1 MEKRTLLAIVLCIM
15 VIILYNIFLA
25 PKVVPP
31 SPQALVPEKV
41 IEVPKEEA
49 LPLPEIPI
57 IESRDI
63 MVETDLVKAIFTTQG
78 ARLKSYWLKNY
89 DYELIYPT
97 EENKYPLSLE
107 ILGQPGLISE
117 NWKVD
122 KERLILN
129 ENNPTGEVRFTYLN
143 PQGLKIIKTLTFDND
158 AYKIG
163 AGVSLQNTTFQDV
176 YIPDY
181 RFSWGPGIE
190 EEKYTIELR
199 KLDAYRKQRG
209 LPHTHPVY
217 FTGEKYETE
226 RVKWLFGKTKGFP
239 IQAKK
244 QEYKDWL
251 YKNRYREY
259 DWLKTL
265 TSEEQIIYKKEK
277 ERKTGRRYGQFSG
290 PVSFING
297 KLEKD
302 TLTKSFI
309 KGPTV
314 KVGVPTIHQGKIG
327 WVALK
332 SKYFIA
338 ALVPPEA
345 AQAAVIEKDEENKA
359 TVGIKMA
366 PFSIKE
372 KETISHEFT
381 IYSGPKDYE
390 LVKELGLGLESAVD
404 LAWWSWV
411 APISLLLLRL
421 FKWLYQLIPNYG
433 VAIILITILTKVI
446 LLPFTQRSFTHMRA
460 MQAIQPKIN
469 ALREKHKDKPQ
480 ELNRQMMRLYKEHK
494 VNPLGGCLPM
504 ILQMPIFF
512 ALFGLLYT
520 AIDLREAWFIWW
532 IKDLSLPDTV
542 GYLAGFSINILP
554 ILMGLTTV
562 IQQKMTTVD
571 PRQAKMMLFMP
582 VFMTFIFYNFASGL
596 VLYWSVTNILT
607 IGQQYIIAKRMP
619 TTAQ

>member
-1 MEKRTLLAIVLCIM
+1 TLLAIVLCIM
-15 VIILYNIFLA
+15 VIILYNIFFA

-129 ENNPTGEVRFTYLN
+129 ENNPTGEVNFTYLPAGEAGLN
-143 PQGLKIIKTLTFDND
+143 SQGLKITKTLKFYND
-158 AYKIG
+158 SYKID
-163 AGVSLQNTTFQDV
+163 AKIAFQNITSRDV
-176 YIPDY
+176 YIPEY
-181 RFSWGPGIE
+181 RLSWGPGIKE
-190 EEKYTIELR
+190 EEQK
-199 KLDAYRKQRG
+199 A
-209 LPHTHPVY
+209 
-217 FTGEKYETE
+217 
-226 RVKWLFGKTKGFP
+226 
-239 IQAKK
+239 
-244 QEYKDWL
+244 
-251 YKNRYREY
+251 
-259 DWLKTL
+259 
-265 TSEEQIIYKKEK
+265 
-277 ERKTGRRYGQFSG
+277 GRRYGQFSG

-302 TLTKSFI
+302 TLERGFLKPPS
-309 KGPTV
+309 V
-314 KVGVPTIHQGKIG
+314 KVGIPTIHQGKIG

-332 SKYFIA
+332 SKYFMA
-338 ALVPPEA
+338 ALVPSEA
-345 AQAAVIEKDEENKA
+345 AQATVIEKDGENKA
-359 TVGIKMA
+359 TVGIKMV
-366 PFSIKE
+366 PFSIKG

-381 IYSGPKDYE
+381 IYPGPKDYE
-390 LVKELGLGLESAVD
+390 LVKGLGLGLEQAVD

-411 APISLLLLRL
+411 TPISLILLKL
-421 FKWLYQLIPNYG
+421 FKWFYKIIPNYG
-433 VAIILITILTKVI
+433 VAIILITLLTKVI
-446 LLPFTQRSFTHMRA
+446 LLPFTQKSFTHMRA

-469 ALREKHKDKPQ
+469 ALREKHKSNPQ
-480 ELNRQMMRLYKEHK
+480 ELNKHMMRLYKEHK
-494 VNPLGGCLPM
+494 VNPLGGCFPM
-504 ILQMPIFF
+504 LLQMPIFF

-520 AIDLREAWFIWW
+520 SIDLRGAGFIWW

-542 GYLAGFSINILP
+542 GYLAGFPINILP

-571 PRQAKMMLFMP
+571 PRQAKMMLLMP
-582 VFMTFIFYNFASGL
+582 IFMTFIFYNFASGL
-596 VLYWSVTNILT
+596 VLYWLMTNILT